1 VSREGVGVM
10 LTVARAVAVRS
21 VKQLLSQTLS
31 IILKQFWGLLLNASL
46 PKDTVGRIPDIRLSV
61 RWYVRVIARPTV
73 SRRTP

>member
-31 IILKQFWGLLLNASL
+31 IILKQF
-46 PKDTVGRIPDIRLSV
+46 
-61 RWYVRVIARPTV
+61 
-73 SRRTP
+73 